1 MVLPVW
7 VLGESWT
14 ETLPAM
20 VTKVSK
26 VREALWPKLVKG
38 FILSVLM
45 VGTLGLIDVHAE
57 AMEIY

>member
-1 MVLPVW
+1 M
-7 VLGESWT
+7 
-14 ETLPAM
+14 PAM